1 MKGPNIPRCFVLSVV
16 GVLFVKV
23 ASVYST
29 YFAFL
34 YIVPMVVLER
44 FVYVFALFENINSE
58 GVNTYSRNPRK
69 RTYF

>member
-16 GVLFVKV
+16 GVLFVNV

-34 YIVPMVVLER
+34 YIVPIVVPDR
-44 FVYVFALFENINSE
+44 FVYVFALFKNIDS
-58 GVNTYSRNPRK
+58 K
-69 RTYF
+69 